1 MRLNS
6 DCVRDILLMVEEK
19 VDYHRIFELEF
30 GDSLPTKL
38 KKYSNEELLYH
49 IRQCNLA
56 NLIIEPHFFDG
67 GKYVTISDLS
77 PDGHQFLANIRNDN
91 IWGKVKK
98 IAGVVGSNSLS
109 AVTQIASNVITEL
122 IKAQFQIT

>member
-6 DCVRDILLMVEEK
+6 DCVRDILLAIEK
-19 VDYHRIFELEF
+19 DVDYHRILELKF
-30 GDSLPTKL
+30 DDTLPDNL
-38 KKYSNEELLYH
+38 QKYSAEELLYN
-49 IRQCNLA
+49 IRQCKIA
-56 NLIIEPHFFDG
+56 NLIIDVHSFDG
-67 GKYVTISDLS
+67 GKYVTIADLS

-109 AVTQIASNVITEL
+109 AVTQIASNVVTEL
-122 IKAQFQIT
+122 IKAQFGII